1 MTEYERTG
9 GHTDLQAIDQVRT
22 AHVAALNA
30 GDGRAWAA
38 QFTDDAVQM
47 PPNAPENIGKSN
59 IASWSQ
65 GFLEQF
71 RVHFALTVNEV
82 RVSGEWAFERGNY
95 TIGLTSKAGGPQM
108 QDVGKYITVYQRRG
122 DTWRMARDIWN
133 SNNPPSGT

>member
-1 MTEYERTG
+1 MTKYDRTG
-9 GHTDLQAIDQVRT
+9 RDTDLQAIDQVRA

-30 GDGRAWAA
+30 GDARAWAA

-47 PPNAPENIGKSN
+47 PPNASENVGRSK

-82 RVSGEWAFERGNY
+82 RASAEWAFERGQY
-95 TIGLTSKAGGPQM
+95 TIGLTSKAGGLQM
-108 QDVGKYITVYQRRG
+108 QDVGKYITIYQRRG
-122 DTWRMARDIWN
+122 DTWRMACDIWN
-133 SNNPPSGT
+133 SNMPPPGT

>member
-1 MTEYERTG
+1 MAEYERTG
-9 GHTDLQAIDQVRT
+9 SDTELKAIDHVRA

-30 GDGRAWAA
+30 GDGLAWAA

-47 PPNAPENIGKSN
+47 PPNAPENVGRSN
-59 IASWSQ
+59 ITSWSQ

-82 RVSGEWAFERGNY
+82 RVSGEWAFERGYY
-95 TIGLTSKAGGPQM
+95 TIGLTSKAGGAQM

-133 SNNPPSGT
+133 SNNLPSGT